1 MKNVANATTDYL
13 DVDTKELF
21 IIYSKQKNNK
31 EIRNI
36 LIERHLYLVNLLSKK
51 YINKGVEF
59 EDIYQV
65 ASLALIY
72 AIERYDIN
80 KGYEF
85 SSFATPTIV
94 GEIKKYFRDKVW
106 TLRVPRRVQEL
117 SKKISE
123 AKIFLQQHNK
133 ENPKIKDIAN
143 YLNCTEEQVLEV
155 MEASYGY
162 QPISLDSSSND
173 DIDDKDILL
182 IDKIGQDEQSFY
194 NIEQKDF
201 FDKFDKSLNELESK
215 IFKDRFFLNKTQA
228 VIAKEL
234 DISQMTVSRLEKKII
249 EKLKKEYEKN
259 I

>member
-133 ENPKIKDIAN
+133 ENPKVKDIAN

-173 DIDDKDILL
+173 DIVDKDILL

>member
-1 MKNVANATTDYL
+1 
-13 DVDTKELF
+13 
-21 IIYSKQKNNK
+21 
-31 EIRNI
+31 
-36 LIERHLYLVNLLSKK
+36 
-51 YINKGVEF
+51 
-59 EDIYQV
+59 
-65 ASLALIY
+65 
-72 AIERYDIN
+72 
-80 KGYEF
+80 
-85 SSFATPTIV
+85 
-94 GEIKKYFRDKVW
+94 
-106 TLRVPRRVQEL
+106 
-117 SKKISE
+117 KISE

-133 ENPKIKDIAN
+133 ENPKVKDIAN

-228 VIAKEL
+228 VI
-234 DISQMTVSRLEKKII
+234 
-249 EKLKKEYEKN
+249 
-259 I
+259 

>member
-133 ENPKIKDIAN
+133 ENPKVKDIAN

-215 IFKDRFFLNKTQA
+215 IFKDRLFLNKTQA

>member
-133 ENPKIKDIAN
+133 ENPKVKDIAN

-215 IFKDRFFLNKTQA
+215 IFKDRF
-228 VIAKEL
+228 
-234 DISQMTVSRLEKKII
+234 
-249 EKLKKEYEKN
+249 
-259 I
+259 

>member
-133 ENPKIKDIAN
+133 ENPKVKDIAN

-234 DISQMTVSRLEKKII
+234 DISQMTVLRL
-249 EKLKKEYEKN
+249 
-259 I
+259 

>member
-133 ENPKIKDIAN
+133 ENPKVKDIAN

-215 IFKDRFFLNKTQA
+215 IFKDWFFLNKTQA

>member
-13 DVDTKELF
+13 DVDTKELI

-133 ENPKIKDIAN
+133 ENPKVKDIAN